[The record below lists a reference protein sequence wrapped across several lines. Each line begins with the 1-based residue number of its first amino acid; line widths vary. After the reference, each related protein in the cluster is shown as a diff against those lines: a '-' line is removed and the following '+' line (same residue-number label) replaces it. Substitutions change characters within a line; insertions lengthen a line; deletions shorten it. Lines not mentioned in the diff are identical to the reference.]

1 MGVGAALCEAVVA
14 WCAGRGATEV
24 ELEVRAGS
32 AGAIALYERLGF
44 VAVGRRPGYYRSPM
58 EDAVLMRLE
67 VALERL

>member
-1 MGVGAALCEAVVA
+1 
-14 WCAGRGATEV
+14 V

-44 VAVGRRPGYYRSPM
+44 VAVGRRPGYYRSPV

-67 VALERL
+67 VGSSKAGPEAGSGGGGG

>member
-1 MGVGAALCEAVVA
+1 M
-14 WCAGRGATEV
+14 

-32 AGAIALYERLGF
+32 VGAIALYKRLGL

-67 VALERL
+67 VASSRAGSGAGPEAGSGGGG